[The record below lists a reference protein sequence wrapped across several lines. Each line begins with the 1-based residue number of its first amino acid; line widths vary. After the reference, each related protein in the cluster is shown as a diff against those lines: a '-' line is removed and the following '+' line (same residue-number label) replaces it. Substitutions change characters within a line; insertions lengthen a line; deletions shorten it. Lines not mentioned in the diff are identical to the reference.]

1 MLSASSRPWGY
12 AMTELRVFDVSAS
25 GRRVALRESANIFHV
40 ALTPL
45 DQVAVDQRVCG
56 ESVAVGLCTMY
67 DLDSHRTL
75 AVLFEQTGCTLWEA
89 LDLLE
94 EQ

>member
-1 MLSASSRPWGY
+1 
-12 AMTELRVFDVSAS
+12 MTELRVFDVSAS
-25 GRRVALRESANIFHV
+25 GRRVALRESATVFHV

-45 DQVAVDQRVCG
+45 DQVAVDHRVCG
-56 ESVAVGLCTMY
+56 EAVAVGLCTMY
-67 DLDSHRTL
+67 DMDAHRPL

>member
-1 MLSASSRPWGY
+1 
-12 AMTELRVFDVSAS
+12 MTELRVFDVSAS
-25 GRRVALRESANIFHV
+25 GRRVALRESANVFHV

-45 DQVAVDQRVCG
+45 DPVAVDHRVRA

-67 DLDSHRTL
+67 DLDSNRTL

-94 EQ
+94 ER